1 VRTAAAYALQ
11 IFWPTAVLC
20 VHVLRAAAAA
30 QQKAD
35 CSMEPIR
42 TAKRSA
48 AAASNPLG
56 NSSILQH
63 VLSYL
68 GLGHWFFAATVC
80 SLWRRIYEG
89 LASTM
94 LLKIQSEPITVP
106 KLRRCVPKMTLL
118 SAVLASP
125 SRLRLARNEL
135 PVGGKSSV
143 MSYAIGLCADV
154 TTIAAAAD
162 ELCIIGSWKAIAQGI
177 AASGCVS
184 KFDWFCSNEHRLP
197 GNTDMY
203 AAKSGSLSML
213 EFVLSKKQRPPR
225 FSVNLMAA
233 AVAHS
238 PPEVCKHLHEKGCPW
253 SAYACYLA
261 AAGNNL
267 ATLRWLHE
275 NGCPGALCDDSSIAA
290 ARCGSVD
297 IMLYMQQQGVQWSDE
312 LLTLM
317 PNTAGAFRHLAAVQ
331 WLRQQGAQ
339 WPLVLRVCDK
349 RWGRDVITWARQEGC
364 TAPTKVLV

>member
-1 VRTAAAYALQ
+1 MFSELAAAEQ
-11 IFWPTAVLC
+11 CKP
-20 VHVLRAAAAA
+20 
-30 QQKAD
+30 D

-68 GLGHWFFAATVC
+68 GPGHWFFAATVC
-80 SLWRRIYEG
+80 SLWKCIYEG
-89 LASTM
+89 LASTTV
-94 LLKIQSEPITVP
+94 LKIQSEPITVP
-106 KLRRCVPKMTLL
+106 ELRRCAPKMTLL

-125 SRLRLARNEL
+125 SRLRLARTEL
-135 PVGGKSSV
+135 PVGNKSTAI
-143 MSYAIGLCADV
+143 SYAIGLYADV
-154 TTIAAAAD
+154 ATIAAAAE

-184 KFDWFCSNEHRLP
+184 KLDWFCSNEHRLP

-213 EFVLSKKQRPPR
+213 EFVHSKKQRPPR

-233 AVAHS
+233 AAAHS
-238 PPEVCKHLHEKGCPW
+238 PPEVCKHLLEKGCPW
-253 SAYACYLA
+253 TAYACYLA

-267 ATLRWLHE
+267 ATLSWLHE

-297 IMLYMQQQGVQWSDE
+297 IMLYMQQQGVQWSDQ
-312 LLTLM
+312 LLTQML
-317 PNTAGAFRHLAAVQ
+317 NTAGAFRHLSAVK

-339 WPLVLRVCDK
+339 WPPVLRLCDK
-349 RWGRDVITWARQEGC
+349 RWGRDVITWARQQGC